1 MCQQFFS
8 KKINKLTIRLHR
20 DIIGYDEL
28 EVNRRMTIYERIKEL
43 REKKG
48 MTQEDLAIKV
58 GYKTR
63 SAINKIEAGIR
74 DINQTQITAFA
85 KALGTTPGYLMGW
98 EDDEA
103 DPITVAAHATEDLT
117 PDEMKQVLD
126 YIKFVKSQ
134 RGRND

>member
-1 MCQQFFS
+1 
-8 KKINKLTIRLHR
+8 
-20 DIIGYDEL
+20 
-28 EVNRRMTIYERIKEL
+28 MTIYERIKDL

-74 DINQTQITAFA
+74 DINQTQIVAFA

-98 EDDEA
+98 EDDET

-134 RGRND
+134 RGNDD